1 MSGNKSGFKRFDF
14 FEVDS
19 AVISSSLSTQSQAH
33 KAGGYTLNCGAAE
46 SGTIA
51 LGDNNGNI
59 IVADSRLFS
68 GDNVPSMQSSSDRI
82 YKAFRGEVIGIGI
95 ILDSNLKFSVTPR
108 HYLLAIGEE
117 IIPTSDSEKSN
128 QTQYCIKIFPLS
140 DCSRPIGMLNTTI
153 AGANS
158 AQLVSV
164 TAFAVMQDC
173 SQIAVGYSTGAVI
186 LYTVNNGNYGRERDH
201 AFNNAFSTVVLLPSH
216 ASAV

>member
-128 QTQYCIKIFPLS
+128 QTQYCIKVYYYEQL
-140 DCSRPIGMLNTTI
+140 
-153 AGANS
+153 
-158 AQLVSV
+158 AQ
-164 TAFAVMQDC
+164 
-173 SQIAVGYSTGAVI
+173 I
-186 LYTVNNGNYGRERDH
+186 
-201 AFNNAFSTVVLLPSH
+201 
-216 ASAV
+216 